1 LILSRPQGNGVSP
14 LDVVGS
20 PGTAPW
26 IPPGQFKRL
35 PISAIIAQGA
45 VREFALGQH

>member
-1 LILSRPQGNGVSP
+1 LILSHPQGNGVPP
-14 LDVVGS
+14 LDVDWS

-35 PISAIIAQGA
+35 PISAIIARGA
-45 VREFALGQH
+45 VREIALGQH